1 MDTHETAESVA
12 APFDGAIEPGSKSPR
27 RAFHPTVMMLTYL
40 FPPSFA
46 GGTRQA
52 IELAK
57 GLRREGVETIF
68 LGANFLNAPPQGI
81 HEGFQVY
88 RFSTWRG
95 PRLQYL
101 IYALKV
107 CVHLF
112 RRRKT
117 YDLALLHST
126 RPFTFLVLWLLKVL
140 NKPALMTLT
149 LIGNDDPA
157 SLRKKSFL
165 WKLEARAMRRF
176 DKIICK
182 SSAIRDICLKE
193 LLPLEKL
200 AAIPNGT
207 ELRRFRPAHD
217 RQEGAA
223 LRREMSIAENA
234 FVVMFVG
241 RISRRKGCDVL
252 LHAWEQVIPQM
263 PDGLLVL
270 IGPKNS
276 VEGDEF
282 QNYIQEVSAHAA
294 ERRVIFCG
302 ELEHTKVADFMRLA
316 DCFVF
321 PSQREG
327 LPNSVIEAMACGLP
341 VMCANIPGVTSDL
354 IEHERDGLIF
364 EPHSASELAALILAL
379 KHDPL
384 LRKRL
389 GENAT
394 QKARA
399 VFSIDVVAAQH
410 RQLYSEL
417 VRTRTSLKKMKST
430 PWN

>member
-1 MDTHETAESVA
+1 MHAHETVESLAA
-12 APFDGAIEPGSKSPR
+12 APFDGAIERGLKVQR
-27 RAFHPTVMMLTYL
+27 RDFHPTVAMLTYL

-68 LGANFLNAPPQGI
+68 LGANFLNAPPQEI

-107 CVHLF
+107 CAHLI
-112 RRRKT
+112 RRRKE

-126 RPFTFLVLWLLKVL
+126 RPFTFIVLRVLKLL
-140 NKPALMTLT
+140 NKPALISLT

-165 WKLEARAMRRF
+165 WKLEAKAMRRF

-182 SSAIRDICLKE
+182 STAIRDICLKE
-193 LLPLEKL
+193 LLPQEKL

-217 RQEGAA
+217 REEVAA
-223 LRREMSIAENA
+223 LRREWSIPESA
-234 FVVMFVG
+234 FVVLFVG

-252 LHAWEQVIPQM
+252 LHAWELVVQKIP
-263 PDGLLVL
+263 DAWLVL
-270 IGPKNS
+270 IGPENLAESDAFQNS
-276 VEGDEF
+276 VR
-282 QNYIQEVSAHAA
+282 EVRAHAA

-302 ELEHTKVADFMRLA
+302 EAEHAQVASFMRLA
-316 DCFVF
+316 DCFAF
-321 PSQREG
+321 PSHREG
-327 LPNSVIEAMACGLP
+327 LPNSVIEAMATGLP
-341 VMCANIPGVTSDL
+341 VICANIPGVTSDL
-354 IEHERDGLIF
+354 IEHQRDGLIF
-364 EPHSASELAALILAL
+364 RPRSSYELAAFILTL
-379 KHDPL
+379 KHDSQ
-384 LRKRL
+384 LRRRL
-389 GENAT
+389 GENAAK
-394 QKARA
+394 KARA

-410 RQLYSEL
+410 RRLYAEML
-417 VRTRTSLKKMKST
+417 QAE
-430 PWN
+430 